1 MIGGDSGGWS
11 RLGDGGAVM
20 FGGGGGGD
28 GDDGGGSWWR
38 RWLVVVT
45 LFIDKL
51 HLKAYND
58 KGLILTPKT
67 GLELKLQLNHIFV
80 FDRQDI
86 DWTMKWVK

>member
-1 MIGGDSGGWS
+1 MAAAA
-11 RLGDGGAVM
+11 AVM
-20 FGGGGGGD
+20 VMMVVAAVVSG
-28 GDDGGGSWWR
+28 
-38 RWLVVVT
+38 VVVT

-67 GLELKLQLNHIFV
+67 GLELKLQLNHSFV

-86 DWTMKWVK
+86 DWTTKWVKR